1 MENKKLVRL
10 SLMLTLGLILGLLE
24 SILPPLPIP
33 GVKLGLANIVNV
45 VVLYSD
51 GFVESL
57 LLSLARVM
65 ILSIFLGSLLSIT
78 FYISLSGA
86 LASVTGMSLVYNLFG
101 RDLSPISLSSFGAF
115 MHICAQMLT
124 VSILMNTKDVLYLFP
139 LLSILGVIT
148 GIITGVVSSYILKLK
163 L

>member
-10 SLMLTLGLILGLLE
+10 SLMLTLGLILGLVE
-24 SILPPLPIP
+24 SILPPLPVP

-51 GFVESL
+51 GFFESL

-65 ILSIFLGSLLSIT
+65 ILSILLGNLFSIT

-86 LASVTGMSLVYNLFG
+86 IASVTGMSLVYGILG
-101 RDLSPISLSSFGAF
+101 KDLSPISVSSFGAF
-115 MHICAQMLT
+115 MHILAQLLA
-124 VSILMNTKDVLYLFP
+124 VSVLMNTKDVLYLFP
-139 LLSILGVIT
+139 ILSILSVITGVIT
-148 GIITGVVSSYILKLK
+148 GIISSYILKLR

>member
-1 MENKKLVRL
+1 MGNRKLVRL
-10 SLMLTLGLILGLLE
+10 SLMLALGLILGLIE
-24 SILPPLPIP
+24 SILPPLPVP

-51 GFVESL
+51 GFIDSL
-57 LLSLARVM
+57 LLSISRVI
-65 ILSIFLGSLLSIT
+65 ILSIFLGTLLSIT

-86 LASVTGMSLVYNLFG
+86 IASVTGMSLAYSILG
-101 RDLSPISLSSFGAF
+101 RDLSPISVSSFGAF
-115 MHICAQMLT
+115 MHILAQLLT

-139 LLSILGVIT
+139 ILSILGVIT
-148 GIITGVVSSYILKLK
+148 GIIIGMISSYILKLR

>member
-1 MENKKLVRL
+1 MENRKLVRL
-10 SLMLTLGLILGLLE
+10 SLMLALGLILGLIE
-24 SILPPLPIP
+24 SILPPLPVP

-51 GFVESL
+51 GFLDSL
-57 LLSLARVM
+57 LLSISRVI
-65 ILSIFLGSLLSIT
+65 ILSILLGSLLSIT

-86 LASVTGMSLVYNLFG
+86 IASVTGMSLVYKILG
-101 RDLSPISLSSFGAF
+101 RDLSPISVSSFGAF
-115 MHICAQMLT
+115 MHILAQLLT

-139 LLSILGVIT
+139 VLSILGVIT
-148 GIITGVVSSYILKLK
+148 GIIIGVISSYILKLR

>member
-1 MENKKLVRL
+1 MESKKLVRL
-10 SLMLTLGLILGLLE
+10 SLMLALGLILGLVE
-24 SILPPLPIP
+24 NILPPLPVP

-51 GFVESL
+51 GFIDSL

-86 LASVTGMSLVYNLFG
+86 IASVTGMSLVYDVFG
-101 RDLSPISLSSFGAF
+101 RDLSPISVSSFGAF
-115 MHICAQMLT
+115 MHILAQLLT
-124 VSILMNTKDVLYLFP
+124 VSILMNTRDVLYLFP
-139 LLSILGVIT
+139 ILSLLGVIT
-148 GIITGVVSSYILKLK
+148 GIITGLVSSYILKLK